1 MCPAEEKRIRIQRGK
16 KLRVGQQFAVKW
28 GREGKEGMYVIRGL
42 IFIVRKICGWSR
54 RCNLLQLDRRV
65 QVQTRPE
72 KPSRFNFRLPNLE
85 WASCYWYLSFSTFS
99 HLFSPRPSFFFV
111 VRLYLFSAS
120 PLDDV
125 SSIYREDHCLAV
137 QHCVCAASNLC

>member
-65 QVQTRPE
+65 
-72 KPSRFNFRLPNLE
+72 
-85 WASCYWYLSFSTFS
+85 
-99 HLFSPRPSFFFV
+99 
-111 VRLYLFSAS
+111 
-120 PLDDV
+120 
-125 SSIYREDHCLAV
+125 
-137 QHCVCAASNLC
+137 